1 MFSPRFPLITAGVL
15 AGALALSA
23 CSTGAPTSGS
33 GSTPASSSPAASTA
47 VFNDTDVS
55 FAMPMVD
62 HHKQAITMAQTML
75 DKTGV
80 DPRITALA
88 QQIKAAQAPEIT
100 MMNAWVTARGAT
112 TDDMPGMDMSGGSMT
127 DADMAALEAANG
139 PAADKL
145 FLQQMIQHHQGAIDM
160 GNIELK
166 AGQNPDAL
174 ALATKII
181 ADQTKQIKD
190 MQHVLATL

>member
-1 MFSPRFPLITAGVL
+1 MLSPRIPLIAAGVL
-15 AGALALSA
+15 AAALALSA
-23 CSTGAPTSGS
+23 CSTGGTTTGS
-33 GSTPASSSPAASTA
+33 GIAPATSSPAASTA

-75 DKTGV
+75 DKTGI

-100 MMNAWVTARGAT
+100 MMNSWVTAWGAT
-112 TDDMPGMDMSGGSMT
+112 TDSMPGMDMSGGSMT

-160 GNIELK
+160 GNVELK

-174 ALATKII
+174 ALATKVV

-190 MQHVLATL
+190 MQDILATL